1 MESYYHS
8 AEQWPTCV
16 LCVLCYIVH
25 AMDPCTVSCEVHTHM
40 CFGWSRLLNATSVEY
55 VTQYNLPLIHNTA
68 SLPHSICTNPL
79 TLYSAVD
86 SKPDIAMDAVMQLM
100 DRLSPE
106 QQHECLQLL
115 SSRGLS
121 QKQF

>member
-1 MESYYHS
+1 MRHSLHGNRMEIAWKSMHMHCTC
-8 AEQWPTCV
+8 TCV
-16 LCVLCYIVH
+16 DPLLPAMSGDCGSVAPAQPTPVLNSHHYT
-25 AMDPCTVSCEVHTHM
+25 PSY
-40 CFGWSRLLNATSVEY
+40 R
-55 VTQYNLPLIHNTA
+55 
-68 SLPHSICTNPL
+68 
-79 TLYSAVD
+79 AVD
-86 SKPDIAMDAVMQLM
+86 SKPDIAMDAVMQLL

>member
-1 MESYYHS
+1 MCGSSAPCYVRGLWWCCTSTTSTLPQFTPLHS
-8 AEQWPTCV
+8 
-16 LCVLCYIVH
+16 
-25 AMDPCTVSCEVHTHM
+25 
-40 CFGWSRLLNATSVEY
+40 F
-55 VTQYNLPLIHNTA
+55 
-68 SLPHSICTNPL
+68 
-79 TLYSAVD
+79 LYRAVD